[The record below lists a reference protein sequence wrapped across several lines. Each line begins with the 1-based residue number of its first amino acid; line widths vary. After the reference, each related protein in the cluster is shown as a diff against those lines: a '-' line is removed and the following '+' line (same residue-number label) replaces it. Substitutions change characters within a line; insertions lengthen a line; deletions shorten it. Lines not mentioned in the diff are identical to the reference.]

1 MQKIDHFWYGFE
13 SLETASPKIFFDK
26 ISSFL
31 NLSWWENHFEHG
43 FREVPQFHIHNRNFQ
58 KFYKI
63 YQISTF
69 LIKNIFLNKFI
80 TIFTKTTKITILI
93 LNNNLK

>member
-13 SLETASPKIFFDK
+13 SLETASPKIFFDE

-31 NLSWWENHFEHG
+31 NFFHRENHFAHH
-43 FREVPQFHIHNRNFQ
+43 FREVPQFHIHNRIFQ
-58 KFYKI
+58 KFYKK

-69 LIKNIFLNKFI
+69 LIKNIFKNI
-80 TIFTKTTKITILI
+80 NSQILQK
-93 LNNNLK
+93 LQKSHF